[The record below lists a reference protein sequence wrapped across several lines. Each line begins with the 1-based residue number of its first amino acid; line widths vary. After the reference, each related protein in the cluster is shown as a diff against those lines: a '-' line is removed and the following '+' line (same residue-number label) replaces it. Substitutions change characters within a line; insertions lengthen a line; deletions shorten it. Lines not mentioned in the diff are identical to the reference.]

1 MQMDFGDV
9 MEEEWIR
16 VGTVADIDEDDTRSV
31 EVGGKPVC
39 LYNLG
44 GEIFATDGKCTHGD
58 ADLALGMV
66 VDSCLI
72 ECPLHEGSFDIK
84 TGRAVA
90 APCTEDLRCHPVKV
104 EQGVIYLRST
114 N

>member
-1 MQMDFGDV
+1 MQEHFGDG
-9 MEEEWIR
+9 MEEDWIR
-16 VGTVADIDEDDTRSV
+16 VGTLADIDEDDTRPI
-31 EVGGKPVC
+31 EVNGKPVC

-72 ECPLHEGSFDIK
+72 ECPLHEGTFDIR

-90 APCTEDLRCHPVKV
+90 APCTENLRCHAVKV
-104 EQGVIYLRST
+104 EQGVIYLRPG

>member
-1 MQMDFGDV
+1 
-9 MEEEWIR
+9 
-16 VGTVADIDEDDTRSV
+16 
-31 EVGGKPVC
+31 
-39 LYNLG
+39 
-44 GEIFATDGKCTHGD
+44 
-58 ADLALGMV
+58 MV

-72 ECPLHEGSFDIK
+72 ECPLHEGSFDIR

-104 EQGVIYLRST
+104 EQGVIYLRPA